1 MKKSLL
7 AIAALVCGLAFTSC
21 ETEEGEMSDVLDFTN
36 LKAKAIAAEGGSI
49 ELSGSI
55 KANTKIQAFGL
66 YQLNDKDKLKPAI
79 DLLDKMSQLKELGE
93 DGKEF
98 TVDIVPTQ
106 IKVADAANYT
116 LYAKTK
122 KEKARSC
129 DLGKAYTDLPVGLGA
144 TSQLGSYVSFS
155 KGEVYKMTDL
165 VNGNKEDGYTVKDAE
180 KLASVEAIINAEGQL
195 VAASKA
201 INPVIAT
208 NCGKSFIEGGVV
220 ITESK
225 TIATYS
231 LSEADANG
239 DAKISGVAINSD
251 NITIDVEGYEFE

>member
-98 TVDIVPTQ
+98 TIMPINMVTGKTIILVLYDGRKFLEMQYATYEGEEITFTTAKKYTNA
-106 IKVADAANYT
+106 KVMVWDSLTN
-116 LYAKTK
+116 LK
-122 KEKARSC
+122 
-129 DLGKAYTDLPVGLGA
+129 PVCGA
-144 TSQLGSYVSFS
+144 
-155 KGEVYKMTDL
+155 E
-165 VNGNKEDGYTVKDAE
+165 TVK
-180 KLASVEAIINAEGQL
+180 
-195 VAASKA
+195 
-201 INPVIAT
+201 
-208 NCGKSFIEGGVV
+208 
-220 ITESK
+220 
-225 TIATYS
+225 
-231 LSEADANG
+231 
-239 DAKISGVAINSD
+239 
-251 NITIDVEGYEFE
+251 

>member
-7 AIAALVCGLAFTSC
+7 AVAALVCGLAFTSC

-55 KANTKIQAFGL
+55 KANTKIQVFGL

-79 DLLDKMSQLKELGE
+79 NLLDKMSQLKELGE

-122 KEKARSC
+122 KEKAKSC
-129 DLGKAYTDLPVGLGA
+129 DLGRVYTDLPIGNA
-144 TSQLGSYVSFS
+144 NSKLGSYVSFS
-155 KGEVYKMTDL
+155 KGEVYTKGEL
-165 VNGNKEDGYTVKDAE
+165 VDGNITDGYTIKDAE
-180 KLASVEAIINAEGQL
+180 KIAAVEAIVDEDGNF

-201 INPVIAT
+201 KIPQIAE
-208 NCGKSFIEGGVV
+208 NCGKSFIEKGVV

-225 TIATYS
+225 TIATYTVDEFNAS
-231 LSEADANG
+231 G
-239 DAKISGVAINSD
+239 DSNVSGVAIDSK
-251 NITIDVEGYEFE
+251 NIEIDVTGYEFE